1 MKRVFSPDVILCGWL
16 SSKHQL
22 TNELIDSQRCVY
34 ERDGTSLAQ
43 IFCESLHLFMCLKTK
58 QITRLFIYFTL
69 FTRLLTCMQAKS
81 SQGCLPSKD
90 THGC

>member
-43 IFCESLHLFMCLKTK
+43 IFCESLHLFMCLKNKTNN
-58 QITRLFIYFTL
+58 QIVHLFHFIYSFTYL
-69 FTRLLTCMQAKS
+69 YAGKIVTRMS
-81 SQGCLPSKD
+81 PF
-90 THGC
+90 